1 MGIGCS
7 SAATRKRDN
16 GHGTVFIF
24 LIDKG
29 RHHAAYYRTNGY
41 VTDTRLKASFGALGR
56 IDLELHPSGKEGRY
70 RVPAP
75 CNGRTESY
83 EKATYRGSLV
93 FRGEEGFADVRT
105 NRVGASPRMW
115 VDLAVP
121 TCP

>member
-1 MGIGCS
+1 
-7 SAATRKRDN
+7 
-16 GHGTVFIF
+16 VFIF

-29 RHHAAYYRTNGY
+29 RHHAAHYRTNGY

-56 IDLELHPSGKEGRY
+56 IDIELHPSGKEGRY

-121 TCP
+121 SGRCSAASPSWSPATWPVA